1 MKIPANLRPL
11 SDIPNAAGFLLIL
24 VREDGCRQVSRV
36 AKDPVT
42 GRHYCE
48 TPSGRKVDFTGKSDE
63 RSPVI
68 GWEER
73 KTAPV
78 YEIPGMKPNSAPH
91 LVTREQCARLLV
103 DWKVEEKP
111 PAKGAAVM
119 VNFPG
124 SVLGDLPQAMVRI
137 TQHLP
142 EEGQSG
148 KSTDGKTLFSLQFYV
163 KV

>member
-68 GWEER
+68 GWLER
-73 KTAPV
+73 KAAPV
-78 YEIPGMKPNSAPH
+78 YEIPGMKPNGAPH
-91 LVTREQCARLLV
+91 LVTRESCLHLFEQ
-103 DWKVEEKP
+103 WGITEKP
-111 PAKGAAVM
+111 PAKSAAVFAM
-119 VNFPG
+119 FP
-124 SVLGDLPQAMVRI
+124 PNACARI

-142 EEGQSG
+142 DHGRFG